1 MTNSTKGTKTLP
13 ELERELA
20 EAETKYAEAVA
31 CEPFVN
37 ACRSLRQAAASH
49 SAATAVVAS
58 TRDAYQRAE
67 AAGAPADL
75 VERARRVSQGLPT
88 LDDLR
93 LVILPSKKKE
103 PSPGT
108 LRILAE
114 LADSEGQESRSRNEL
129 SIAVDRFTE
138 QAGKA
143 RALARA
149 TLAARKALELSR
161 RGIDPAT
168 AGGDDPELDELA
180 LALVLEHPEVE
191 GLEDFLHRT

>member
-1 MTNSTKGTKTLP
+1 MTNNTKTLP
-13 ELERELA
+13 ELEKELS
-20 EAETKYAEAVA
+20 EAETKFAEAVA
-31 CEPFVN
+31 SEPFVN
-37 ACRSLRQAAASH
+37 ACRNLRQASASH
-49 SAATAVVAS
+49 TAAAAVVAT
-58 TRDAYQRAE
+58 TREAYQRAE
-67 AAGAPADL
+67 ATSAPADL

-114 LADSEGQESRSRNEL
+114 LADSEGQESRTRNEL

-138 QAGKA
+138 QAGRA

-149 TLAARKALELSR
+149 TLAARKALDLCR

-168 AGGDDPELDELA
+168 AGGDDSELDELA
-180 LALVLEHPEVE
+180 LALLTAQPAVT
-191 GLEDFLHRT
+191 GLEDFLPPT

>member
-13 ELERELA
+13 ELEQELA
-20 EAETKYAEAVA
+20 AAETQFAGAVA

-37 ACRSLRQAAASH
+37 ACRNLRQAAASH
-49 SAATAVVAS
+49 SAASAVVAA
-58 TRDAYQRAE
+58 TRDAYQHAE
-67 AAGAPADL
+67 ATGAPADL

-93 LVILPSKKKE
+93 LVILPNKKKE

-114 LADSEGQESRSRNEL
+114 LADSEGQESRTRNEL

-143 RALARA
+143 KALARA
-149 TLAARKALELSR
+149 TLAARKALDLCK

-168 AGGDDPELDELA
+168 AGGDDSELDGLA
-180 LALVLEHPEVE
+180 LTLLLEHPEVK
-191 GLEDFLHRT
+191 GLEEYLHSA

>member
-13 ELERELA
+13 ELEQVLA
-20 EAETKYAEAVA
+20 EAERQFADAVA

-37 ACRSLRQAAASH
+37 ACRNLRKAAASH
-49 SAATAVVAS
+49 SAATAVVAT

-67 AAGAPADL
+67 ATGAPADL

-108 LRILAE
+108 LRVLAE
-114 LADSEGQESRSRNEL
+114 LADSEGQESRTRNEL
-129 SIAVDRFTE
+129 SIAVDRLTE

-143 RALARA
+143 KALARA
-149 TLAARKALELSR
+149 TLAVRKAVDLCR
-161 RGIDPAT
+161 RGLDPAT
-168 AGGDDPELDELA
+168 AGADDSELDGLA
-180 LALVLEHPEVE
+180 LALLLEHPETE
-191 GLEDFLHRT
+191 GLEEYLRSA